1 MLRSKDLT
9 LSITIFKSMIQRIQS
24 IFIVLVIASMATFLF
39 TSQWSK
45 IDIETGEKHEMK
57 AFWYTSVASEGADP
71 VIAYMP
77 YAAAGIL
84 ATLVVLVGLIQL
96 FKFKNRV
103 LQMKLGVL
111 NSLLIVATLAVSG
124 WYWYSL
130 GRQVIPQIP
139 VGFDLAIILPAIAMV
154 FNRMALRFIKKDEDL
169 VRSVDRI
176 R

>member
-1 MLRSKDLT
+1 
-9 LSITIFKSMIQRIQS
+9 MIQRVQS
-24 IFIVLVIASMATFLF
+24 IFIVLVVASMTTFLF
-39 TSQWSK
+39 VSQWSK
-45 IDIETGEKHEMK
+45 LDLETGEMHQMK
-57 AFWYTSVASEGADP
+57 AFWYTSVASEGAEP
-71 VIAYMP
+71 IIEYLP

-84 ATLVVLVGLIQL
+84 AVLVVLVGTMQL

-103 LQMKLGVL
+103 LQMKLGVF

-139 VGFDLAIILPAIAMV
+139 LGFDLAIILPAIAMV

-169 VRSVDRI
+169 VSSADRM